1 MPSSKSSNQSNQQQV
16 VSQSTTVNV
25 QNIIEQPKLEPL
37 QKLKLLGEVLQVL
50 EPKEV
55 QAAPAQTAV
64 VLATPDPLSFLKNP
78 QTLIW
83 IGAGLLGVILIAKKV

>member
-1 MPSSKSSNQSNQQQV
+1 MKSSSSNQSNQQQV

-37 QKLKLLGEVLQVL
+37 QKLKLLGEVLNTL
-50 EPKEV
+50 DAKDGTGGS
-55 QAAPAQTAV
+55 QTAV
-64 VLATPDPLSFLKNP
+64 ILSTPDPLDFLKNP

-83 IGAGLLGVILIAKKV
+83 IAAGLLGVVLVAKKV